1 MSSTDGFPG
10 VQSTL
15 FELQTRGKQTC
26 NPSNSSRV
34 RDIAFNPFERD
45 LLRGQMRAFTSLVFG
60 DHQAAPWCE
69 GRKPSLAPK
78 RSNRTYVR
86 SLLTQIFPI
95 LEGRY
100 KIKSLNEEIDWHSDF
115 RKDQKLNIKYIIKI
129 FVHIIFLSLFCSSH
143 SNASDSFHN
152 VPNIGKFRNQNKNIG
167 NEYCKSQNRL
177 PGLWSFKDP
186 TRLFYVS
193 GGNIS
198 TGQRNLLSASLRNIN
213 KPLRSYG
220 AFEIYLNKS
229 NKKIRYIRNPR
240 TNSWVSFDRRSGYV
254 FLSKKQCTTQNSSM
268 TWEIFP
274 VKAQRGVY
282 RLRALA
288 NKRFVTVQR
297 GGLLKANVPDPKMA
311 TAFVWRRHSD
321 QSATAK
327 KPVKSQNQISS
338 LSRSQMSKM
347 GGKSLSP
354 QKANGRKCEGLP
366 IIGNFWSARDIRR
379 GKYIGGGPTK
389 KGQVNLIGAF
399 SSEVR
404 NPQRSWNTF
413 RLFQIP
419 GNKKGRFLQ
428 NTMTNQ
434 WLGLDV
440 KTGNLVLRQS
450 SCYSNF
456 KPLAWEV
463 WPEAGLRGV
472 YSLRSLHTNK
482 FVKVNRGG
490 LLVAAS
496 INKQGAT
503 KFGWRN
509 HTKKIA
515 SPQNSIQGTNN
526 QNKKRLSAGQLE
538 LIRKFAERQ
547 SNSGGMNGTGYKFGG
562 NNLQKKDGEIRSNE
576 SPLNVNGLSQEKAYS
591 STDGVNS
598 SNGDTT
604 AQGQSDQQGFATGQ
618 ESNLDIDHNEDRD
631 RSSNDVLDQA
641 SDAEEK
647 SLEDELAKLVTEAAL
662 EILKNKIG
670 GADREKERDEDTT
683 IITNND
689 EREPPSLDRENHS
702 ESDGQ
707 NGTGQNITAKTQTS
721 LSGNEAG
728 VDPSHSNNQGL
739 REISQSGMAV
749 MSLNGLLDLDNQQ
762 NNPLMADLWLNA
774 PSDSPLMFNALG
786 VSAISAPKDTQD
798 GYSGCMANSTMSR
811 EPIPLS
817 DDLRGKYL
825 CVFTNEQRVS
835 ELVIQDL
842 KFGEVPQVTV
852 GFITW
857 GKEK

>member
-1 MSSTDGFPG
+1 M
-10 VQSTL
+10 
-15 FELQTRGKQTC
+15 
-26 NPSNSSRV
+26 
-34 RDIAFNPFERD
+34 
-45 LLRGQMRAFTSLVFG
+45 
-60 DHQAAPWCE
+60 
-69 GRKPSLAPK
+69 
-78 RSNRTYVR
+78 
-86 SLLTQIFPI
+86 
-95 LEGRY
+95 
-100 KIKSLNEEIDWHSDF
+100 
-115 RKDQKLNIKYIIKI
+115 NIKYIIKI
-129 FVHIIFLSLFCSSH
+129 FVHVVFWSLFCSSN
-143 SNASDSFHN
+143 SNASDSFRN
-152 VPNIGKFRNQNKNIG
+152 LPNISSKFGNQSKSIRK
-167 NEYCKSQNRL
+167 EYCNSYKRL
-177 PGLWSFKDP
+177 PGLWSFRDP
-186 TRLFYVS
+186 RRLLYVS

-198 TGQRNLLSASLRNIN
+198 AGQRNLLSSNLRNIK
-213 KPLRSYG
+213 KPLKSYG
-220 AFEIYLNKS
+220 TFELYLNKN
-229 NKKIRYIRNPR
+229 NKKIRYLRNPR

-254 FLSKKQCTTQNSSM
+254 FLSKKPCIMQNVSM

-274 VKAQRGVY
+274 VEGQRGVY

-311 TAFVWRRHSD
+311 TAFVWRRHSG

-327 KPVKSQNQISS
+327 KPFKSQNQL
-338 LSRSQMSKM
+338 LSVGRSQMSKID
-347 GGKSLSP
+347 GTRLSTE
-354 QKANGRKCEGLP
+354 KTNRRKCEGLP
-366 IIGNFWSARDIRR
+366 TIGNFWSARDLQR

-399 SSEVR
+399 SGKVR

-419 GNKKGRFLQ
+419 GNKRGRFLQ
-428 NTMTNQ
+428 NTMNYQ

-456 KPLAWEV
+456 RPLAWEV

-496 INKQGAT
+496 TNKQGAT

-509 HTKKIA
+509 HSTKIPF
-515 SPQNSIQGTNN
+515 SQNSNQEKNYQNN
-526 QNKKRLSAGQLE
+526 KQLNAGQLA
-538 LIRKFAERQ
+538 LVQKLAKGRSDFG
-547 SNSGGMNGTGYKFGG
+547 STHNNGYNSGGNSTQNQDNEIPSNGSSPDV
-562 NNLQKKDGEIRSNE
+562 DGL
-576 SPLNVNGLSQEKAYS
+576 PQEEVYS
-591 STDGVNS
+591 STGGGS
-598 SNGDTT
+598 TSNGDTIH
-604 AQGQSDQQGFATGQ
+604 QGQSDEQGFATTQ
-618 ESNLDIDHNEDRD
+618 ESNLDIDLNENRVG
-631 RSSNDVLDQA
+631 SNNDVLDKA
-641 SDAEEK
+641 SDAGEK

-670 GADREKERDEDTT
+670 EAGREKERDEDTS
-683 IITNND
+683 ILTNND

-702 ESDGQ
+702 ESADQHGTSQ
-707 NGTGQNITAKTQTS
+707 NTTAKTQIS
-721 LSGNEAG
+721 PSGDEAG
-728 VDPSHSNNQGL
+728 VNSSHSNNQGM

-749 MSLNGLLDLDNQQ
+749 MSVNGLLDLDNQQ

-774 PSDSPLMFNALG
+774 PPDSPLMFNALG

-798 GYSGCMANSTMSR
+798 GYSGCMVNSTMSR

-852 GFITW
+852 GFMTW